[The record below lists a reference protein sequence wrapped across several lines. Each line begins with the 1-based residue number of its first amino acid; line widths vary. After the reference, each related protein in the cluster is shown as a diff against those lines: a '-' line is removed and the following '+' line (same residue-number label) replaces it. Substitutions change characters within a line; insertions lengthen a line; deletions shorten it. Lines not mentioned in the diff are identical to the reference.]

1 MARLIIQRNPIWFLV
16 DLNKYIVVTNMRGPV
31 AIKSPVALREIN
43 GFLLN
48 RELVRPKIKTSS
60 AHRISFG
67 TFFSLKYAGTWT
79 NAIIVAGNMQ
89 ASRIATFPIRG
100 GQL

>member
-1 MARLIIQRNPIWFLV
+1 M
-16 DLNKYIVVTNMRGPV
+16 KGPETK
-31 AIKSPVALREIN
+31 KSPVALKDIN
-43 GFLLN
+43 GVSLS
-48 RELVRPKIKTSS
+48 RELVRPKIKISS

-67 TFFSLKYAGTWT
+67 TLFSLKYVGTWT
-79 NAIIVAGNMQ
+79 KAIRVAGNMQ